1 MAVGF
6 SDLIVVN
13 SLSGTVTQVI
23 ARPVTLTAVRAIN
36 TTAADAYVQLFDV
49 AVITDVTLG
58 TTLPA
63 WVVLSDPSDLSLGDG
78 LPNGGL
84 SFHNGIAAASTTTTT
99 GLTGAAQHVRLAV
112 M

>member
-6 SDLIVVN
+6 SALVTAN
-13 SLSGTVTQVI
+13 SLGGTVTQV
-23 ARPVTLTAVRAIN
+23 ATGAKTLTAIRAIN

-49 AVITDVTLG
+49 AAITDVTLG

-63 WVVLSDPSDLSLGDG
+63 WVVLSDPNDLSLGDG

-84 SFHNGIAAASTTTTT
+84 MFQNGIAAASTTTAT
-99 GLTGAAQHVRLAV
+99 GLTAAVQHVRLAV

>member
-6 SDLIVVN
+6 SDLIVLNTV
-13 SLSGTVTQVI
+13 SGTVVQAV
-23 ARPVTLTAVRAIN
+23 ARPITLTAIRAIN

-49 AVITDVTLG
+49 AAITDVTLG
-58 TTLPA
+58 TTLPT

-84 SFHNGIAAASTTTTT
+84 SFHNGIAVASTTTTT
-99 GLTGAAQHVRLAV
+99 GLTGAAQHIRLAV

>member
-6 SDLIVVN
+6 SALVSAN
-13 SLSGTVTQVI
+13 SLGGTVTQV
-23 ARPVTLTAVRAIN
+23 ATGTKTLTAIRAIN

-49 AVITDVTLG
+49 AAIADVTLG

-84 SFHNGIAAASTTTTT
+84 MFLNGIAAASTTTAT
-99 GLTGAAQHVRLAV
+99 GLTAAVQHVRLAV